1 MKGSVPTVSGWCPEL
16 VLHVR
21 SPLSIQ
27 PPTITRTV
35 FVIYIFF
42 FLHSGKYYPRFA
54 ELHCILLSFNDPLS
68 LSSAVLF
75 CCHRDG
81 RSARIAC
88 RSFPLFL
95 YFICDVPCMA
105 PI

>member
-35 FVIYIFF
+35 FVIYIFLPPQCVSF
-42 FLHSGKYYPRFA
+42 ISVYYHRTLCSSSRFDHIDTTTYLGAQCQLPLH
-54 ELHCILLSFNDPLS
+54 IL
-68 LSSAVLF
+68 
-75 CCHRDG
+75 
-81 RSARIAC
+81 
-88 RSFPLFL
+88 
-95 YFICDVPCMA
+95 
-105 PI
+105 